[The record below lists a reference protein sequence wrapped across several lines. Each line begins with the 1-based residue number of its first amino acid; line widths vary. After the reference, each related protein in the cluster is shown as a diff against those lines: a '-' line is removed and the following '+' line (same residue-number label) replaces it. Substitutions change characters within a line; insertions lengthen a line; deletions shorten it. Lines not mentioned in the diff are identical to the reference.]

1 MGQNLIAIFGAAV
14 LRNGAPSPTLARRIV
29 CGLQA
34 ARFDPNALVFC
45 SGGVGRYGR
54 SEAMVMSSALQSS
67 GVCAERLILD
77 EKSTDTF
84 GSVVSIATFV
94 RRRHIERVVVCSDAY
109 HVPRIRTLLRML
121 GVRSDPG
128 PRTSPAGMLRLRI
141 YMRLR
146 ESLAFG
152 YDLSLMAIR
161 RRKIM
166 ATLPQQGN
174 GRGSNSWKQRSNG

>member
-14 LRNGAPSPTLARRIV
+14 LRNGAPSPTLARRIK

-34 ARFDPNALVFC
+34 ANLDPDAQVFC

-54 SEAMVMSSALQSS
+54 SEAVVISSALQSF
-67 GVCAERLILD
+67 GVRAERLILD

-84 GSVVSIATFV
+84 GSVVSIATFA
-94 RRRHIERVVVCSDAY
+94 RQRHIERVVICSDAY
-109 HVPRIRTLLRML
+109 HIPRIRTLLRML
-121 GVRSDPG
+121 GVQTDPG
-128 PRTSPAGMLRLRI
+128 PRTPPAGTLRLRA

-152 YDLSLMAIR
+152 VDVFLMAVR
-161 RRKIM
+161 RRGIT
-166 ATLPQQGN
+166 ATLP
-174 GRGSNSWKQRSNG
+174 K